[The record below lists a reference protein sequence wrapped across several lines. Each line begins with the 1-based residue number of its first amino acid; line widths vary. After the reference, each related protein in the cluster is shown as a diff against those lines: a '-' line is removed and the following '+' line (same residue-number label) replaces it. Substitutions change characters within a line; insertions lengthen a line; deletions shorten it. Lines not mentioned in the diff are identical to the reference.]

1 MNERQTKNGGRRPD
15 TQYASRGS
23 SQRTGSPGRSGQ
35 RKSVRRK
42 KAHAWLFYSVILI
55 FVISIGVILSLTVL
69 FKINQVLVDG
79 TTQYKAED
87 IIAASKVKTGE
98 NLFLC
103 NTASGQASVE
113 KKLPYIQKAVISRRI
128 PDTIVIT
135 VTEAETAGS
144 ASYNGSY
151 ILLSTEG
158 KVLATANAPAEGVPV
173 IKGLDLKSANVSEQ
187 AQYNNTSQQTAMQEV
202 AAAIEE
208 NGLKNITEID
218 MTNIYNI
225 VLNYAGRIKI
235 ELGIPSDLTS
245 TLKFAQTLLTK
256 NITEQDKGTLD
267 LSLFE
272 ENNRGYFKPDYGSSE
287 AQSSVQAA
295 K

>member
-1 MNERQTKNGGRRPD
+1 MNERQTKNRGRGPE

-23 SQRTGSPGRSGQ
+23 SQRTGSPGKGGPR
-35 RKSVRRK
+35 RPARRK

-55 FVISIGVILSLTVL
+55 FVISIGIILSLTVL
-69 FKINQVLVDG
+69 FKISKVVVDG
-79 TTQYKAED
+79 TTQYKAEE

-103 NTASGQASVE
+103 NTKDGQASVE
-113 KKLPYIQKAVISRRI
+113 KKLPYIQNAVISRRI

-135 VTEAETAGS
+135 VTEAKTAGS
-144 ASYNGSY
+144 VSYNGSY

-158 KVLATANAPAEGVPV
+158 KVLATASAPAEGVPV
-173 IKGLDLKSANVSEQ
+173 IKGLDLKAADVSAE
-187 AQYNNTSQQTAMQEV
+187 AQYNNPSQKTALQEV
-202 AAAIEE
+202 ASAIAES
-208 NGLKNITEID
+208 GLKNINEID
-218 MTNIYNI
+218 MTNVYNV
-225 VLNYAGRIKI
+225 VLNYAGRINIK
-235 ELGIPSDLTS
+235 LGIPSQLPS
-245 TLKFAQTLLTK
+245 KLKFAQTLLNG

-272 ENNRGYFKPDYGSSE
+272 ENNRGYFRPDYGSAQ
-287 AQSSVQAA
+287 AQSSAQAS